1 MEYSESALKLAQ
13 LLKDAGA
20 KNIEILDVTK
30 KTEQVKYIIISSCA
44 SEDKVREVNAYVMAN
59 AEGYTLL
66 HKDGITKAQWVVL
79 DYKDYL
85 VEIFT
90 EPLREKYNLE
100 KLWKDGKNK
109 LKLEPEKTKT
119 SKKKI
124 K

>member
-44 SEDKVREVNAYVMAN
+44 SEDKVREVSSYVMAH
-59 AEGYTLL
+59 AGDYTLL
-66 HKDGITKAQWVVL
+66 HKDGINKAQWVVL

-119 SKKKI
+119 SKKEI

>member
-13 LLKDAGA
+13 ILKDAGA

-30 KTEQVKYIIISSCA
+30 KTEQIKYIIISSCQ
-44 SEDKVREVNAYVMAN
+44 SEEKVRGVSAYVMEN
-59 AEGYTLL
+59 ASEFTLL

-109 LKLEPEKTKT
+109 LKLEPEKTKP